1 MKRQLTV
8 GEFFCGAGGMALG
21 AKQAGFDHK
30 FAIDY
35 EFDAVCSFSMNVSH
49 NVLCTDIKDFD
60 IERLPYVD
68 GFMYGFPCNDFS
80 IVSKRAGLDGEY
92 GPLYSYGVDYLN
104 LRSPK
109 FFVAEN
115 VSGIT
120 VNGALEIITNALAL
134 AGDYGYELS
143 VHKYKFEE
151 YGVPQSRHRYV
162 IVGFRNDLSLKFNV
176 PEPRGEIVTARE
188 AFKDIPEWATNNER
202 TKHPKQTVERL
213 SYIKPGENVWQ
224 ADLPEHLQMKN
235 KLSLSN
241 CYRKTHP
248 DKPAYTVL
256 AAGGGGSYG
265 YHWEDRAL
273 TNRELAR
280 LQTFPDWFKFVGN
293 KRSVRKQIGM
303 AVPVLGA
310 KIVLEAV
317 KDQLQIGKED
327 SEN

>member
-1 MKRQLTV
+1 MFTV

-35 EFDAVCSFSMNVSH
+35 EFDAITTFSMNVSRS
-49 NVLCTDIKDFD
+49 VLCADIKEVN
-60 IERLPYVD
+60 IKRLPYVD

-80 IVSKRAGLDGEY
+80 IVGKSEGLEGSF
-92 GPLYSYGVDYLN
+92 GGLYSYGVEYLN
-104 LRSPK
+104 FHNPK

-120 VNGALEIITNALAL
+120 ADGALEIITDAL
-134 AGDYGYELS
+134 AGAGDHGYELS

-151 YGVPQSRHRYV
+151 YGVPQKRHRYV
-162 IVGFRNDLSLKFNV
+162 IVGFRNDLGLKFEV
-176 PEPRGEIVTARE
+176 PEPSGRIVTARE
-188 AFKDIPEWATNNER
+188 ALSDIPEWATNNER
-202 TKHPKQTVERL
+202 TKHPKLTVERL

-224 ADLPEHLQMKN
+224 ADLPEHLQMKD
-235 KLSLSN
+235 KLRLSN

-256 AAGGGGSYG
+256 AAGGGGSHG

-273 TNRELAR
+273 TNRERAR
-280 LQTFPDWFKFVGN
+280 FQTFPDSFNFVGG
-293 KRSVRKQIGM
+293 KESVRKQIGM

-310 KIVLEAV
+310 RIILEAV
-317 KDQLQIGKED
+317 RKQL
-327 SEN
+327 SPSLA

>member
-1 MKRQLTV
+1 MFTV

-21 AKQAGFDHK
+21 AKQAGFKHE

-35 EFDAVCSFSMNVSH
+35 EFDAITTFSMNVSRS
-49 NVLCTDIKDFD
+49 VLCADIKEVN
-60 IERLPYVD
+60 IKRLPYVD

-80 IVSKRAGLDGEY
+80 IVGKSEGLEGSF
-92 GPLYSYGVDYLN
+92 GGLYSYGVEYLN
-104 LRSPK
+104 FHNPK

-120 VNGALEIITNALAL
+120 ADGALEIITDAL
-134 AGDYGYELS
+134 AGAGDHGYELS

-151 YGVPQSRHRYV
+151 YGVPQKRHRYV
-162 IVGFRNDLSLKFNV
+162 IVGFRNDLGLKFEV
-176 PEPRGEIVTARE
+176 PEPSGRIVTARE
-188 AFKDIPEWATNNER
+188 ALSDIPEWATNNER
-202 TKHPKQTVERL
+202 TKHPKLTVERL

-224 ADLPEHLQMKN
+224 ADLPEHLQMKD
-235 KLSLSN
+235 KLRLSN

-256 AAGGGGSYG
+256 AAGGGGSHG

-273 TNRELAR
+273 TNRERAR
-280 LQTFPDWFKFVGN
+280 FQTFPDSFNFVGG
-293 KRSVRKQIGM
+293 KESVRKQIGM

-310 KIVLEAV
+310 RIILEAV
-317 KDQLQIGKED
+317 RKQL
-327 SEN
+327 SPSLA

>member
-1 MKRQLTV
+1 MMFTV

-35 EFDAVCSFSMNVSH
+35 EFDAVNSFYLNVSP
-49 NVLCTDIKDFD
+49 NGLCADIKEFD

-80 IVSKRAGLDGEY
+80 IAGKSKGLEGSF
-92 GPLYSYGVDYLN
+92 GGLYSYGVEYLN

-120 VNGALEIITNALAL
+120 TNGALEIITDALAA

-151 YGVPQSRHRYV
+151 YGVPQKRHRYV
-162 IVGFRNDLSLKFNV
+162 IVGFRNDLGLKFEV
-176 PEPRGEIVTARE
+176 PEPSGRIVTARE
-188 AFKDIPEWATNNER
+188 ALSDIPEWATNNEK
-202 TKHPKQTVERL
+202 TKHPPKVVERL

-224 ADLPEHLQMKN
+224 ADLPEHLRMVN
-235 KLSLSN
+235 KLQIST
-241 CYRKTHP
+241 CYRKTNP
-248 DKPAYTVL
+248 AEPAYTVL
-256 AAGGGGSYG
+256 AASGGGGHG

-273 TNRELAR
+273 TNRERAR
-280 LQTFPDWFKFVGN
+280 FQTFPDSFNFMGGKE
-293 KRSVRKQIGM
+293 SVRKQIGM

-310 KIVLEAV
+310 RIILGAV
-317 KDQLQIGKED
+317 RKQL
-327 SEN
+327 SPSLA